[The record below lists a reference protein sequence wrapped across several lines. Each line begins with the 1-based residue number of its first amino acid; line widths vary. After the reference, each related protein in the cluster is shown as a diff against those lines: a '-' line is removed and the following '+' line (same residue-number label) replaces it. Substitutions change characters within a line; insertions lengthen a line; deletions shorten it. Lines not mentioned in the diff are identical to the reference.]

1 MTTHETPSS
10 ETTGVRKRMTQT
22 LQIPTTEV
30 GAPPGIPD
38 DLPSTGPSNI
48 QIIAYNATKFEEHYL
63 NDPADIQN
71 YLGKWPVIWVNVDG
85 LGSLEL
91 VKKVGQIFGLG
102 ELALED
108 VVLANEQA
116 KVERYDQHLFIVAR
130 MLTHGS
136 DLTNEQL
143 NIFLGKN
150 FVLTFQ
156 ESHPGDCLNP
166 VRNRIRKSLDRL
178 RQSGPNYLV
187 YALLDAV
194 IDAYF
199 PMLEKFGE
207 RLEEI
212 EDLLILRPD
221 RQVIVQLHSI
231 KRDLLVMRR
240 AIWPLRDSI
249 NSLFHDA
256 PEFEDEQVR
265 HYLRD
270 CYDHAVKVMDLVEVY
285 REVCADLQDVYL
297 SSIANRTNEVMKTLT
312 LISTIFLPLTFI
324 AGVYGMNF
332 DPDESPL
339 NMPELRWYF
348 GYPLAVALML
358 VVGISL
364 AYYFKRR
371 NWL

>member
-1 MTTHETPSS
+1 M
-10 ETTGVRKRMTQT
+10 
-22 LQIPTTEV
+22 QIPSTEV
-30 GAPPGIPD
+30 GASPGLPD
-38 DLPSTGPSNI
+38 NLPNTGPSII
-48 QIIAYNATKFEEHYL
+48 QIMAYNATKFEEHKI
-63 NDPADIQN
+63 NDPAEIRN

-85 LGSLEL
+85 LGDKEL
-91 VKKVGQIFGLG
+91 VKKVGQIFGLSD
-102 ELALED
+102 LALED
-108 VVLANEQA
+108 VVLATEQA

-130 MLTHGS
+130 MVALQKNI
-136 DLTNEQL
+136 TNEQL

-156 ESHPGDCLNP
+156 ESHPGDCLDP

-199 PMLEKFGE
+199 PVLEQYGE
-207 RLEEI
+207 TLEEVENILI
-212 EDLLILRPD
+212 EYPERK
-221 RQVIVQLHSI
+221 VIAQLHSI
-231 KRDLLVMRR
+231 KRDLLVLRR
-240 AIWPLRDSI
+240 AIWPLRDAV
-249 NSLFHDA
+249 NALFHDA

-270 CYDHAVKVMDLVEVY
+270 CYDHAVKVIDLVEVY

-332 DPDESPL
+332 NPHKSPL
-339 NMPELRWYF
+339 NMPELEWYW
-348 GYPLAVALML
+348 GYPFALSLML

-364 AYYFKRR
+364 AIYFKRR

>member
-63 NDPADIQN
+63 NDPDDIRN

-130 MLTHGS
+130 MLALKEEIS
-136 DLTNEQL
+136 NEQL

-187 YALLDAV
+187 YALLDSV

-199 PMLEKFGE
+199 PVLEKYGE

-212 EDLLILRPD
+212 EDMLIVRPD
-221 RQVIVQLHSI
+221 RQVIAQLHSI

-256 PEFEDEQVR
+256 PEFEEEQIR

-270 CYDHAVKVMDLVEVY
+270 CYDHAVKVIDLVEVC

-297 SSIANRTNEVMKTLT
+297 SSIANRTNDVMKTLT

-332 DPDESPL
+332 DPDTSPL
-339 NMPELRWYF
+339 NMPELRWYM
-348 GYPLAVALML
+348 GYPLALVLML
-358 VVGISL
+358 IVGITM

>member
-1 MTTHETPSS
+1 MTTDPYSTDVSL
-10 ETTGVRKRMTQT
+10 RKRITQT
-22 LQIPTTEV
+22 IPVPAVEV
-30 GAPPGIPD
+30 GASPGIPD
-38 DLPSTGPSNI
+38 GMMRQSGASVIQLFAFGPD
-48 QIIAYNATKFEEHYL
+48 KFEEH
-63 NDPADIQN
+63 DIHHPPAIKD
-71 YLGKWPVIWVNVDG
+71 YLGRWPVVWVNVDG
-85 LGSLEL
+85 LGNLPLIKEI
-91 VKKVGQIFGLG
+91 GQIFGLS

-130 MLTHGS
+130 MVSLHK
-136 DLTNEQL
+136 DLSNEQL

-166 VRNRIRKSLDRL
+166 VRHRIRKNLDRL
-178 RQSGPNYLV
+178 RKGGANYLV
-187 YALLDAV
+187 YALLDSL

-199 PMLEKFGE
+199 PVLEKYGE
-207 RLEEI
+207 QLEDI
-212 EDLLILRPD
+212 EDDLVTTAD
-221 RQVIVQLHSI
+221 RQAIAKVHEI

-240 AIWPLRDSI
+240 SAWPLRDAI

-270 CYDHAVKVMDLVEVY
+270 CYDHVVKVIDLVEVY
-285 REVCADLQDVYL
+285 REICADLQDMYL
-297 SSIANRTNEVMKTLT
+297 SSLANRTNDVMKTLT

-332 DPDESPL
+332 DPDTSPL
-339 NMPELRWYF
+339 NMPELEWYL
-348 GYPLAVALML
+348 GYPFALTLMLIVGVAL
-358 VVGISL
+358 GF
-364 AYYFKRR
+364 YFKRR
-371 NWL
+371 KWL